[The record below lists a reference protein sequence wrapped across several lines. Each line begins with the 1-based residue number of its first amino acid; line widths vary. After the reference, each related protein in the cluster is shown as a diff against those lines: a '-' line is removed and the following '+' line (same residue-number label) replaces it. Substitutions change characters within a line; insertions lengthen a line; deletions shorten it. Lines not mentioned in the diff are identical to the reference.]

1 MEASGL
7 HVEHHGDGPRALVL
21 AHGFGGSARNWRPQ
35 IRAFREHFRV
45 VTYDARGHARSAAGG
60 APADYSLAAAVADLD
75 AVVAACGDPS
85 PVVGG
90 LSMGAAVA
98 LAWATEHPDALA
110 ALILAAF
117 PGGPASG
124 RGVSAHA
131 AEFAAAIDAHGLEAA
146 GERYAW
152 GTSSGLDSQGRA
164 LVRQGFLEHDPAAL
178 AHTLRG
184 VLTELPSPEAWAVRL
199 ASLEVPVLVIAGDR
213 DGAALDANR
222 ALAAANPRVEVAT
235 IPDAGHV
242 VNLAQPAATNDRVAS
257 FLRAAIGIPRSG

>member
-1 MEASGL
+1 MDASGL

-35 IRAFREHFRV
+35 IRAFRERFRV

-60 APADYSLAAAVADLD
+60 APAAYSLASAVADFD
-75 AVVAACGDPS
+75 AVVAGCGDPR
-85 PVVGG
+85 PIVGG

-98 LAWATEHPDALA
+98 LAWATERPSNPVALV
-110 ALILAAF
+110 LSAF
-117 PGGPASG
+117 PAGPESG

-131 AEFAAAIDAHGLEAA
+131 LVFAAAIDREGLEAA

-152 GTSSGLDSQGRA
+152 GRSSGLDAQGRA

-184 VLTELPSPEAWAVRL
+184 VLAELPSPKTWADRL
-199 ASLEVPVLVIAGDR
+199 VAVDAPVLAIAGDR
-213 DGAALDANR
+213 DAAAVEANR
-222 ALAAANPRVEVAT
+222 VLARANPRVEMAT
-235 IPDAGHV
+235 VPDAGHV
-242 VNLAQPAATNDRVAS
+242 VNLAQPAAFNARLEAFFGAVV
-257 FLRAAIGIPRSG
+257 GEG